1 MKCYFRLI
9 IRDLRN
15 EIEVFNVE
23 FIKKQFLKFY
33 YICKNINM
41 LPSKKYLSIT
51 ALLFLLLSCQSE
63 IDEQDNNPQGTIT
76 NASPL
81 TSYLQRVAM
90 VQTVQ
95 DNIIDGSTY
104 CTIKLPYT
112 VTVNNTQI
120 ALNTTADYQK
130 VIDNINAN
138 TYDDDI
144 VKIDFP
150 VTMVYYN
157 YIEKLIPN
165 EADFDSLIDYWNQ
178 YPDLLSKINGLN
190 INYPITINIYNS
202 ANQVGS
208 SQSIISDQAF
218 FNFIKNLNGSQYI
231 SLKYPIS
238 IVDYNNQTK
247 SITNNLE
254 FENAIKY
261 AIDYCPENNIV
272 TLDLTAVITK
282 GTWEIPYYFDD
293 LEKTASYS
301 GYSFVFKS
309 DKSVTATKGAV
320 SETGQWETTVQNGIK
335 ELKLTFSSELISK
348 LNNNW
353 KLFEFNNSQIRLRD
367 TSKSTNYL
375 YFEKK

>member
-1 MKCYFRLI
+1 METL
-9 IRDLRN
+9 DA
-15 EIEVFNVE
+15 E
-23 FIKKQFLKFY
+23 FIKKQFLKIY
-33 YICKNINM
+33 YLCKNINM
-41 LPSKKYLSIT
+41 FPLKKYLSIVVF
-51 ALLFLLLSCQSE
+51 LFLLSCQNE
-63 IDEQDNNPQGTIT
+63 IDEQDNNTAQGTVT
-76 NASPL
+76 KLSPL

-95 DNIIDGSTY
+95 DNVIDGSTY

-112 VTVNNTQI
+112 VTVNNAQI
-120 ALNTTADYQK
+120 AVNTTADYQK
-130 VIDNINAN
+130 VADNINAS
-138 TYDDDI
+138 TDDDDI

-157 YIEKLIPN
+157 YIEKVIPN

-202 ANQVGS
+202 ANQVAS

-218 FNFIKNLNGSQYI
+218 FNFIKNLNESQYI
-231 SLKYPIS
+231 SLRYPIS
-238 IVDYNNQTK
+238 VVNYNNQTK

-272 TLDLTAVITK
+272 TLDFTATITN
-282 GTWEIPYYFDD
+282 GSWDIPYFFDD
-293 LEKTASYS
+293 TEKTASYS

-309 DKSVTATKGAV
+309 DKSVVATKGAV
-320 SETGQWETTVQNGIK
+320 SETGQWASQVQNGVT
-335 ELKLTFSSELISK
+335 ELQLNFSSELLSK
-348 LNNNW
+348 LNKNW

-367 TSKSTNYL
+367 VTDSTNYL

>member
-1 MKCYFRLI
+1 MFPL
-9 IRDLRN
+9 
-15 EIEVFNVE
+15 
-23 FIKKQFLKFY
+23 
-33 YICKNINM
+33 
-41 LPSKKYLSIT
+41 KKYLSLV
-51 ALLFLLLSCQSE
+51 AFLFLLSCQSE
-63 IDEQDNNPQGTIT
+63 IDEQDNTEQGTVT

-90 VQTVQ
+90 VETVQ

-112 VTVNNTQI
+112 VTVNNEQI
-120 ALNTTADYQK
+120 AVNTTADYQK
-130 VIDNINAN
+130 VADNINAS
-138 TYDDDI
+138 TTDDDI

-157 YIEKLIPN
+157 YIEKLIAN

-202 ANQVGS
+202 ANQIAS

-218 FNFIKNLNGSQYI
+218 FNFIKNLNNSQYI

-238 IVDYNNQTK
+238 IVNYHNQIK
-247 SITNNLE
+247 SIANNLE

-272 TLDLTAVITK
+272 MLDLTDVITK
-282 GTWEIPYYFDD
+282 DSWEIPYFFDGS
-293 LEKTASYS
+293 EKTASYS

-309 DKSVTATKGAV
+309 DKSVVVAKGAV
-320 SETGQWETTVQNGIK
+320 SETGQWETTVQSGVK
-335 ELKLTFSSELISK
+335 QLKLNFSSELLGK

-353 KLFEFNNSQIRLRD
+353 DLFEFNNSQIRLRVV
-367 TSKSTNYL
+367 SNSTKYL

>member
-1 MKCYFRLI
+1 MFPL
-9 IRDLRN
+9 
-15 EIEVFNVE
+15 
-23 FIKKQFLKFY
+23 
-33 YICKNINM
+33 
-41 LPSKKYLSIT
+41 KKYLSIL
-51 ALLFLLLSCQSE
+51 ALLLLLSCQSDM
-63 IDEQDNNPQGTIT
+63 DEQKNDGRGTIT
-76 NASPL
+76 GVSPL
-81 TSYLQRVAM
+81 TTYMQRVAM
-90 VQTVQ
+90 VSTVQ

-112 VTVNNTQI
+112 ITVNNVQI
-120 ALNTTADYQK
+120 AVNTTADYQK
-130 VIDNINAN
+130 VLDNINAS
-138 TYDDDI
+138 TADDDI

-157 YIEKLIPN
+157 YIEKNIPN
-165 EADFDSLIDYWNQ
+165 EADFNSLIDYWNM

-202 ANQVGS
+202 ANQVAS
-208 SQSIISDQAF
+208 SVSIINDQAF
-218 FNFIKNLNGSQYI
+218 FNFIKNLNSSQYI

-238 IVDYNNQTK
+238 IVDYHNQTK
-247 SITNNLE
+247 SINNNLD

-272 TLDLTAVITK
+272 SLDFTETITK
-282 GTWEIPYYFDD
+282 GSWTIPYFFDD

-309 DKSVTATKGAV
+309 DKSVVATKGGIA
-320 SETGQWETTVQNGIK
+320 ETGVWESTVQNNVR
-335 ELKLTFSSELISK
+335 ELTITFNSELLSK

-367 TSKSTNYL
+367 VNDDTNYL
-375 YFEKK
+375 YFEKKY

>member
-1 MKCYFRLI
+1 MFPL
-9 IRDLRN
+9 
-15 EIEVFNVE
+15 
-23 FIKKQFLKFY
+23 
-33 YICKNINM
+33 
-41 LPSKKYLSIT
+41 KKYLSIL
-51 ALLFLLLSCQSE
+51 ALLLLLSCQSDM
-63 IDEQDNNPQGTIT
+63 DEQKNDGRGTIT
-76 NASPL
+76 GVSPL
-81 TSYLQRVAM
+81 TTYMQRVAM
-90 VQTVQ
+90 VSTVQ

-112 VTVNNTQI
+112 ITVNNVQI
-120 ALNTTADYQK
+120 AVNTTADYQK
-130 VIDNINAN
+130 VLDNINAS
-138 TYDDDI
+138 TTDDDI

-157 YIEKLIPN
+157 YIEKNIPN
-165 EADFDSLIDYWNQ
+165 EADFNSLIDYWNM

-202 ANQVGS
+202 ANQVAS
-208 SQSIISDQAF
+208 SVSIINDQAF
-218 FNFIKNLNGSQYI
+218 FNFIKNLNSSQYI

-238 IVDYNNQTK
+238 IVDYHNQTK
-247 SITNNLE
+247 SINNNLD

-272 TLDLTAVITK
+272 SLDFTETITK
-282 GTWEIPYYFDD
+282 GFWTIPYFFDD

-309 DKSVTATKGAV
+309 DKSVVATKGGIA
-320 SETGQWETTVQNGIK
+320 ETGVWESTVQNNVR
-335 ELKLTFSSELISK
+335 ELTITFNSELLSK

-367 TSKSTNYL
+367 VNDDTNYL
-375 YFEKK
+375 YFEKKY

>member
-1 MKCYFRLI
+1 MKVKSKGLKSI
-9 IRDLRN
+9 
-15 EIEVFNVE
+15 
-23 FIKKQFLKFY
+23 FLKTVSKIY
-33 YICKNINM
+33 YICKNIIM
-41 LPSKKYLSIT
+41 RPLIKYVSLVT
-51 ALLFLLLSCQSE
+51 LLFLFSCQSE
-63 IDEQDNNPQGTIT
+63 IDEQDNNSQVTVT
-76 NASPL
+76 SVSPL
-81 TSYLQRVAM
+81 TTYLQRVAM

-95 DNIIDGSTY
+95 DNVIDRSSY

-112 VTVNNTQI
+112 VTVNNTKI
-120 ALNTTADYQK
+120 AINTTSDYQK

-138 TYDDDI
+138 NGDDDI

-157 YIEKLIPN
+157 YVEKNLPT
-165 EADFDSLIDYWNQ
+165 EADFNTLIDYWNLH
-178 YPDLLSKINGLN
+178 PDLLSKINGLN

-202 ANQVGS
+202 TNQVAS

-218 FNFIKNLNGSQYI
+218 FNFIKNLNSSQYI
-231 SLKYPIS
+231 SLRYPIF

-272 TLDLTAVITK
+272 TLDFAQTITN
-282 GTWEIPYYFDD
+282 GSWQISYFFTDS
-293 LEKTASYS
+293 EKTTNYT

-309 DKSVTATKGAV
+309 DKSVVATKGSV
-320 SETGQWETTVQNGIK
+320 TETGQWDSTLQNGVRNLQI
-335 ELKLTFSSELISK
+335 TFSSDLLGK
-348 LNNNW
+348 LNSNW
-353 KLFEFNNSQIRLRD
+353 KLFEFNNSQIRLRNIT
-367 TSKSTNYL
+367 TSTQYL